1 MRSIETLPAPD
12 LSASDDDEWMRERGA
27 FHRLLPELLRDHR
40 GEFVAIHE
48 GRVVG
53 SGVDKVEVARLL
65 PAVRLHPDLRQPGR
79 GRPSRTPPNPFAAP
93 ARWAVGKIRYAYNRQ
108 VDPPA
113 PFVHVSIRRPGDG
126 PSLDDLPAQ
135 ITRPPTGR

>member
-12 LSASDDDEWMRERGA
+12 LSASDDDKWMRERGA

-53 SGVDKVEVARLL
+53 SGVDKVEVARLAYERFGYIPIFVSL
-65 PAVRLHPDLRQPGR
+65 VAEVPPGPLRIPSPRRL
-79 GRPSRTPPNPFAAP
+79 
-93 ARWAVGKIRYAYNRQ
+93 
-108 VDPPA
+108 
-113 PFVHVSIRRPGDG
+113 DG
-126 PSLDDLPAQ
+126 PAA
-135 ITRPPTGR
+135 